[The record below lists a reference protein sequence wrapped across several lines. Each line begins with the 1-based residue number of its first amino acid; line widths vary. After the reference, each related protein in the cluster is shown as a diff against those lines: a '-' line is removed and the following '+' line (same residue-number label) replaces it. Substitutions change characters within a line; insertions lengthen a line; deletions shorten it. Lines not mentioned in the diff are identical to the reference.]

1 MLYVNSTTMAPSCWK
16 EFIYV
21 VCCFL
26 GDEYLDEN
34 YEYEEKQRLCSR
46 QPSLQTNKQSLKKTQ
61 SCCFIPIREKTKT
74 KIKKK
79 KSKVNWIIG
88 DEHLS

>member
-26 GDEYLDEN
+26 GDDYLDEI
-34 YEYEEKQRLCSR
+34 YKYEEKEQLCPR
-46 QPSLQTNKQSLKKTQ
+46 QPSLQRNKQNIKITNSNSGKNT
-61 SCCFIPIREKTKT
+61 TK
-74 KIKKK
+74 KIK
-79 KSKVNWIIG
+79 WIIG
-88 DEHLS
+88 DQHLS

>member
-26 GDEYLDEN
+26 GDDYLDEI
-34 YEYEEKQRLCSR
+34 YEYEEKERLCPR
-46 QPSLQTNKQSLKKTQ
+46 QPSLQTNKQSMKKTN
-61 SCCFIPIREKTKT
+61 SNSDKNTTK
-74 KIKKK
+74 KIK
-79 KSKVNWIIG
+79 WILG
-88 DEHLS
+88 DQHLS